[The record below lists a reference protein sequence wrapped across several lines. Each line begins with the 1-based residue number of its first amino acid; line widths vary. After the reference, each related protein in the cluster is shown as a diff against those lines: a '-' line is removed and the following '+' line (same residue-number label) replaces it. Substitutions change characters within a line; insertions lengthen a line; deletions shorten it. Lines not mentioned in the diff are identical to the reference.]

1 MQTCIKQLLEL
12 GKFPTADE
20 SVSDPEGQE
29 HIEKIERLI
38 REINCPISNE
48 EALALSKIFGD
59 DGYFGL
65 AQTLMHIIE
74 SAPDWPIQ
82 EIFKD
87 SDNEWIRLLKH
98 RARFII
104 KRLK

>member
-1 MQTCIKQLLEL
+1 MHSGEIFMGQSGSETIELL
-12 GKFPTADE
+12 
-20 SVSDPEGQE
+20 
-29 HIEKIERLI
+29 
-38 REINCPISNE
+38 SNQ
-48 EALALSKIFGD
+48 
-59 DGYFGL
+59 GYFGL
-65 AQTLMHIIE
+65 AQTLMNIIE

-87 SDNEWIRLLKH
+87 SDNKWIRLLKH

>member
-1 MQTCIKQLLEL
+1 MDNHLFDDLVSSIKEA
-12 GKFPTADE
+12 GVIKR
-20 SVSDPEGQE
+20 
-29 HIEKIERLI
+29 K
-38 REINCPISNE
+38 EIHASRI
-48 EALALSKIFGD
+48 ALSKIFGD

-98 RARFII
+98 RARLII